1 MAVITGKTLREKSS
15 QELQDQLM
23 LEKKRLFDGVVK
35 SASGESIK
43 AHEKRGGKRLIARI
57 RSILRERELRVELD
71 KKIADLTP
79 KAEKAA
85 PIYQKLVKAV
95 DERAAA
101 IKKELAKDKGRKV
114 KPMLKRTRCK
124 GEETT
129 VADRA
134 AIRLAEAKR
143 LKASIDREDVGA
155 KS

>member
-1 MAVITGKTLREKSS
+1 MAVITGKTLRDKTS

-57 RSILRERELRVELD
+57 RSILRERELRAELD
-71 KKIADLTP
+71 KKIAELTP

-85 PIYQKLVKAV
+85 PIYKKLVQAV
-95 DERAAA
+95 DERAAS

-114 KPMLKRTRCK
+114 KPMLKRVRFK
-124 GEETT
+124 GAETT

-143 LKASIDREDVGA
+143 LKASIDREDAGQ
-155 KS
+155 KG